1 MAGIYLHIPFCK
13 RACYYCNFHF
23 STSLRSKNDVTGAL
37 LKEIELRR
45 DYLQGA
51 TVETVYFGGGTP
63 SLLEPETIA
72 ALINTLSEVYPVIAG
87 AEITLEANPDD
98 INGTN
103 LAAWKAAGINRLS
116 VGIQSF
122 FEEDLVWMNRAH
134 NALQAKRCIADAQ
147 AAGITNISIDLIY
160 GVPGMTDERWIS
172 NIETALSFQVPHLS
186 CYALTVEPG
195 TALDRMI
202 GLHTKT
208 DVDQDRQAT
217 QFLTLIRMLEAAG
230 YEHYE
235 ISSFALPGCRSRHN
249 QSYWQSQKY
258 LGLGPSAHSFDGLSR
273 QWNVSNNIQY
283 ASALEKGEL
292 LFEREL
298 LQEKDRLNEYI
309 MTALRT
315 REGISLDH
323 INTIF
328 GAAAGARLAQLA
340 APYILRQ
347 HLIHAEARLY
357 LTMEGKLFA
366 DGIAAGLF
374 ELG

>member
-37 LKEIELRR
+37 LKEIELRH
-45 DYLQGA
+45 DYLQGES
-51 TVETVYFGGGTP
+51 VETIYFGGGTP
-63 SLLEPETIA
+63 SLLEPATIA
-72 ALINTLSEVYPVIAG
+72 RLIGTLSETHPVPAG

-98 INGTN
+98 IDPAH
-103 LAAWKAAGINRLS
+103 LADWKAAGINRLS
-116 VGIQSF
+116 IGIQSF

-134 NALQAKRCIADAQ
+134 NALQAKQCIADAQ
-147 AAGITNISIDLIY
+147 AAGLRNISIDLIY
-160 GVPGMTDERWIS
+160 GVPGLTDERWIQ
-172 NIETALSFQVPHLS
+172 NIETAISFQVPHLS

-195 TALDRMI
+195 TALDKMI

-208 DVDQDRQAT
+208 DVDQDRQAA
-217 QFLTLIRMLEAAG
+217 QFLLLIRMLEAAG

-235 ISSFALPGCRSRHN
+235 ISSFALPGWRSRHN
-249 QSYWQSQKY
+249 QSYWQSKKY

-273 QWNVSNNIQY
+273 QWNVSNNNQY
-283 ASALEKGEL
+283 AAALEKGEL
-292 LFEREL
+292 LFEKEVL
-298 LQEKDRLNEYI
+298 AAKDRLNEYI

-323 INTIF
+323 IDSIF
-328 GAAAGARLAQLA
+328 GAEAGIRLAQLA
-340 APYILRQ
+340 APYILRKQ
-347 HLIHAEARLY
+347 LVHAEARLF
-357 LTMEGKLFA
+357 LTLEGKLFA

-374 ELG
+374 T